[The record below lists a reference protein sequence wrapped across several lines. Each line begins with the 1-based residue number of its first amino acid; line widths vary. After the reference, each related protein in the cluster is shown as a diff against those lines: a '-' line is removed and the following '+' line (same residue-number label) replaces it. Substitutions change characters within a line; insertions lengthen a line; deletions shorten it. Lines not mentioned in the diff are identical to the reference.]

1 MSNDESSGSSGAEVR
16 AVSRLPKKVD
26 KLLNQQAKEGSST
39 DPDDLARKRLEYAK
53 QGAFLKALIEK
64 LRTLSTEREN
74 ATDPAE
80 QARLGAECERYYSMA
95 SLMGLSGLFEGMG
108 LLADLSSLE
117 GEDKDAQGKKVR
129 IRISMADVLYDM
141 AGFMER
147 MERLLRKQNRMIFEI
162 GVKAQAFWVAKHDP
176 DGEEESTGS
185 AEVPVAA
192 GVGVSDDE
200 IKAAQAAP
208 TDEEIRKAVGGS
220 AR

>member
-1 MSNDESSGSSGAEVR
+1 MSDELSGGGGLKYGL
-16 AVSRLPKKVD
+16 SRLPKKVD

-74 ATDPAE
+74 ATDPQE
-80 QARLGAECERYYSMA
+80 RERLSVECERYYSMA

-129 IRISMADVLYDM
+129 IRISVADVMYDM

-147 MERLLRKQNRMIFEI
+147 VERLLRKQNRMIFEI
-162 GVKAQAFWVAKHDP
+162 GVKAQAFWVHKHDP
-176 DGEEESTGS
+176 EAEDEPVGG

-192 GVGVSDDE
+192 GVGVSDAE
-200 IKAAQAAP
+200 VAAAHAVP
-208 TDEEIRKAVGGS
+208 TDEELRKAVRG
-220 AR
+220 

>member
-1 MSNDESSGSSGAEVR
+1 MSEESSGLKYGL
-16 AVSRLPKKVD
+16 SRLPKKVD
-26 KLLNQQAKEGSST
+26 KILNQQAKEGSST

-74 ATDPAE
+74 ATDPQE
-80 QARLGAECERYYSMA
+80 RERLSAECERYYSMA

-129 IRISMADVLYDM
+129 IRISVADVMYDM

-147 MERLLRKQNRMIFEI
+147 VERLLRKQNRMIFEI

-176 DGEEESTGS
+176 EAEDEPAGGG
-185 AEVPVAA
+185 EVPVAA
-192 GVGVSDDE
+192 GVGVSDE
-200 IKAAQAAP
+200 EVAAAHAAP
-208 TDEEIRKAVGGS
+208 TEEEIRKAVRG
-220 AR
+220 